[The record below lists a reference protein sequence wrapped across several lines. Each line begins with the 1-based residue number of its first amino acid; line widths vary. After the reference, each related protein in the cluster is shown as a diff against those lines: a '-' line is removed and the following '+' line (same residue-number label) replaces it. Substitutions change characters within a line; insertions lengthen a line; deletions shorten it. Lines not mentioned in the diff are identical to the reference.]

1 MTPDDYEVR
10 YREALADLK
19 QRGKKVGYPYE
30 THDRVRTV
38 RVDGFPCSDEVVFAV
53 AWGKETARDIMTQ
66 HRSFPG

>member
-1 MTPDDYEVR
+1 
-10 YREALADLK
+10 EALAGLK

-53 AWGKETARDIMTQ
+53 ASDYPTALRM
-66 HRSFPG
+66 RSTRFLRWRP

>member
-1 MTPDDYEVR
+1 
-10 YREALADLK
+10 
-19 QRGKKVGYPYE
+19 VGYPYE